1 MSDDAIRLVTIGR
14 MLRRRG
20 RLLTVLVVLGALTG
34 FGASL
39 VFPPRFTTSASV
51 LLPGAWEERVLLT
64 QAEIATSTVVTDRT
78 AAELRWAGVDGEELR
93 ERVRAE
99 VTNGNIITISGT
111 AESPAKARRLTDEL
125 ARQFVAFSARIVDDT
140 ADPTA
145 AAGPDQLRQ
154 MVLTTSRRITELA
167 DSADPGRTVESVQT
181 RTELAK
187 LRTALQEA
195 VGTLDQAGST
205 AAGSRLV
212 VMGPA
217 AEPSGEAPPTR
228 VQLIA
233 AGAVLFFLLA
243 VVGHLTA
250 ARANRRPRSEREIAA
265 ALGSGLLGGVDV
277 AVRRGALRPEGGG
290 ARQRLRRLLGVDTPW
305 NAPAPPTAGDEAS
318 LGIRYRRV
326 CGRIR
331 ELVPGARRLLLV
343 VADDDP
349 VALRAAERLAEE
361 AGGDPL
367 LRVTEVSAEAPLV
380 PDREEESGVL
390 VVLGAG
396 SRTAA
401 ELAGI
406 AEACADAGH
415 DVVGVVLADAV
426 RTRPARPARSAGPPR
441 ETAAPALALGDGAR
455 GGAR

>member
-1 MSDDAIRLVTIGR
+1 MSDDAIRLVTVGR
-14 MLRRRG
+14 VLRGRG
-20 RLLTVLVVLGALTG
+20 RLLTVLAVLGALAG
-34 FGASL
+34 LGASL
-39 VFPPRFTTSASV
+39 VFPPRYTTSASV

-78 AAELRWAGVDGEELR
+78 AAALGWDGVDGEELR

-99 VTNGNIITISGT
+99 VTDGNIIRISGT
-111 AESPAKARRLTDEL
+111 AESPGRAQRLSDEL
-125 ARQFVAFSARIVDDT
+125 ARQFVTFSARIVDDT

-154 MVLTTSRRITELA
+154 MVLAASRRITELA

-187 LRTALQEA
+187 LRTELQQA
-195 VGTLDQAGST
+195 VEKLDRTGSD

-233 AGAVLFFLLA
+233 AGAVLFFLLT

-250 ARANRRPRSEREIAA
+250 ARVNRRLRAEPEIAA

-277 AVRRGALRPEGGG
+277 PADKGAHRPEGGG
-290 ARQRLRRLLGVDTPW
+290 ARHRIRRLLGLDTPW
-305 NAPAPPTAGDEAS
+305 NTPAPPVAGDEAG
-318 LGIRYRRV
+318 LGIRYRRM

-331 ELVPGARRLLLV
+331 GLVPGARRLLLV
-343 VADDDP
+343 VPDDDGI
-349 VALRAAERLAEE
+349 ALRAARRLAEE
-361 AGGDPL
+361 AGGAPL
-367 LRVTEVSAEAPLV
+367 LRVTEVSAVAPLV
-380 PDREEESGVL
+380 PDREDAAGVL
-390 VVLGAG
+390 VVLSAG

-401 ELAGI
+401 ELAGV

-415 DVVGVVLADAV
+415 DVVGVVLAGAV
-426 RTRPARPARSAGPPR
+426 RTRPARSAGPPR
-441 ETAAPALALGDGAR
+441 EAAAPALALDDGAR
-455 GGAR
+455 GGTR

>member
-14 MLRRRG
+14 VLHRRG

-39 VFPPRFTTSASV
+39 VFPPRYTTSASV

-78 AAELRWAGVDGEELR
+78 AEELGWAGVDGEELR

-99 VTNGNIITISGT
+99 VTDGNIVKISGT
-111 AESPAKARRLTDEL
+111 AESPAKAQRLSDEL
-125 ARQFVAFSARIVDDT
+125 ARQFVTFSARIVDET

-167 DSADPGRTVESVQT
+167 DAADPGRTVESVQT

-195 VGTLDQAGST
+195 VGELSQADSN

-217 AEPSGEAPPTR
+217 ARPTGEAPPSR
-228 VQLIA
+228 VQLIV

-243 VVGHLTA
+243 VVGHLTS
-250 ARANRRPRSEREIAA
+250 ARVNRRLRSEREIAA

-277 AVRRGALRPEGGG
+277 SARRGAHRPEGGG
-290 ARQRLRRLLGVDTPW
+290 ARHRFRRLLGLDTPW
-305 NAPAPPTAGDEAS
+305 NAPAPPAAGDEAS

-331 ELVPGARRLLLV
+331 DLVPGARRLLLV
-343 VADDDP
+343 VPDDDGI
-349 VALRAAERLAEE
+349 ALRAAERLAEE
-361 AGGDPL
+361 AGGDLL
-367 LRVTEVSAEAPLV
+367 LRLTEVSPEAPLV

-396 SRTAA
+396 TRTAA
-401 ELAGI
+401 ELAGV

-426 RTRPARPARSAGPPR
+426 RTRPARSAGPPR
-441 ETAAPALALGDGAR
+441 EAAAPALALGDGAR

>member
-39 VFPPRFTTSASV
+39 VFPPRYTTSASV

-78 AAELRWAGVDGEELR
+78 AEELGWDGVDGEELR
-93 ERVRAE
+93 KRVRAE
-99 VTNGNIITISGT
+99 VTDGNIIKISGT
-111 AESPAKARRLTDEL
+111 AGSPAKAQRLSDEL
-125 ARQFVAFSARIVDDT
+125 ARQFVSFSARIVDET

-145 AAGPDQLRQ
+145 AAGPEELRQ
-154 MVLTTSRRITELA
+154 TVLTTSRRITELA
-167 DSADPGRTVESVQT
+167 DAADPGRTVESVQT

-187 LRTALQEA
+187 LRTTLQEA
-195 VGTLDQAGST
+195 VGKLDQAGSN

-243 VVGHLTA
+243 VVGHLTS
-250 ARANRRPRSEREIAA
+250 ARVNRRLRSEREIAA

-277 AVRRGALRPEGGG
+277 AARRGVHRPEGGG
-290 ARQRLRRLLGVDTPW
+290 ARHRARRLLGLDTPW
-305 NAPAPPTAGDEAS
+305 NTPAPPAAGDEAS

-331 ELVPGARRLLLV
+331 DLMPGARRLLLV
-343 VADDDP
+343 VPDDDGI
-349 VALRAAERLAEE
+349 ALRAAERLAEE
-361 AGGDPL
+361 AGPL

-390 VVLGAG
+390 VVLSAG
-396 SRTAA
+396 TRTAD
-401 ELAGI
+401 ELHGV

-415 DVVGVVLADAV
+415 DVVGIVLADAV
-426 RTRPARPARSAGPPR
+426 RTRPARSAGPPR
-441 ETAAPALALGDGAR
+441 EAAAPALALGDGAR

>member
-1 MSDDAIRLVTIGR
+1 LSDDARRLVTIGR

-39 VFPPRFTTSASV
+39 VFPPRYTTSASV

-78 AAELRWAGVDGEELR
+78 AEELGWAGVDGEELR

-99 VTNGNIITISGT
+99 VTDGNIIKISGT
-111 AESPAKARRLTDEL
+111 AGSPAKAQRLSDEL
-125 ARQFVAFSARIVDDT
+125 ARQFVTFSARIVDGT

-167 DSADPGRTVESVQT
+167 DAADPGRTVESVQT

-195 VGTLDQAGST
+195 VGKLNQADSN

-217 AEPSGEAPPTR
+217 ARPTGEAPPSR

-233 AGAVLFFLLA
+233 AGAVLFLLLA

-250 ARANRRPRSEREIAA
+250 ARVNRRLHAPPRSAPGCSAASTWPRGGACTGRRAA
-265 ALGSGLLGGVDV
+265 APGTGSAGCSVWTPPGTHPCRRPPGTRRAWGSATGG
-277 AVRRGALRPEGGG
+277 
-290 ARQRLRRLLGVDTPW
+290 
-305 NAPAPPTAGDEAS
+305 
-318 LGIRYRRV
+318 
-326 CGRIR
+326 
-331 ELVPGARRLLLV
+331 
-343 VADDDP
+343 
-349 VALRAAERLAEE
+349 
-361 AGGDPL
+361 
-367 LRVTEVSAEAPLV
+367 
-380 PDREEESGVL
+380 
-390 VVLGAG
+390 
-396 SRTAA
+396 
-401 ELAGI
+401 
-406 AEACADAGH
+406 CADG
-415 DVVGVVLADAV
+415 
-426 RTRPARPARSAGPPR
+426 SATWCR
-441 ETAAPALALGDGAR
+441 AR
-455 GGAR
+455 GGCCWSCPTTTASPCGPPSGWRRRPGATPCCG